1 MNKKELKK
9 NAERIAEC
17 EYIIQNS
24 SDKEEVKKAKKDIFH
39 VSGKITSMEEMM
51 LLDELIQEILSEKS

>member
-9 NAERIAEC
+9 IAERIAEC

-24 SDKEEVKKAKKDIFH
+24 SDKEEVKKAKKDI
-39 VSGKITSMEEMM
+39 M
-51 LLDELIQEILSEKS
+51 